1 MKNVKLMLLTLTIL
15 LFLGIENVSA
25 QDNNPQT
32 VIIKIYEFAANNNSK
47 ILIIDPQGN
56 IAEIDLK
63 KMLTDNE
70 QNIIPIQKEINKW
83 KSEGFTIE
91 GISGGSVMS
100 GIITTIILSKKEK

>member
-1 MKNVKLMLLTLTIL
+1 MKNLKLILLTLTTL
-15 LFLGIENVSA
+15 LFLGVGNVNA
-25 QDNNPQT
+25 QEKKPQT

-47 ILIIDPQGN
+47 IVIIDPQGN

-63 KMLTDNE
+63 KLLTDNE

-91 GISGGSVMS
+91 GISGGSLAS
-100 GIITTIILSKKEK
+100 GIITTIFLSKTDK